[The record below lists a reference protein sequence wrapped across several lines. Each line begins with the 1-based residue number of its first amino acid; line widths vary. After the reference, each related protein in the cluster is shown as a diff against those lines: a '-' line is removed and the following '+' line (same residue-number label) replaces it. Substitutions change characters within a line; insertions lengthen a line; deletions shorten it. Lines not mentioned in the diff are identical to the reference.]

1 MSGWTSTM
9 FSPSSV
15 TMRRSTPCVLGC
27 CGPMLSMSSSVR
39 TGMSLTPGLGRRGD
53 PPAQEWLLADLL
65 LEFQEALIQRFRSR
79 RAAGDVDVHRDDLV
93 DAFENGVVVVVKR
106 SAAGRATAHADHV
119 FRLGHLL
126 PQPADDRRDLDR
138 RAPGHDDAV
147 GLPRGPAR
155 DDAGAV
161 GVEARRH

>member
-1 MSGWTSTM
+1 M
-9 FSPSSV
+9 
-15 TMRRSTPCVLGC
+15 MRSRSRIPPRNPANPPRPLPKVPPPLGGRGC
-27 CGPMLSMSSSVR
+27 WGPMLTMSSSVR
-39 TGMSLTPGLGRRGD
+39 TGMPLPPGLGRRGD
-53 PPAQEWLLADLL
+53 PPAQEWFLADLL

-126 PQPADDRRDLDR
+126 PQPTDE
-138 RAPGHDDAV
+138 
-147 GLPRGPAR
+147 PRGP
-155 DDAGAV
+155 
-161 GVEARRH
+161 

>member
-9 FSPSSV
+9 FSPSRV

-27 CGPMLSMSSSVR
+27 CGPILSMSSSVR
-39 TGMSLTPGLGRRGD
+39 TGSRLAPGLGRRGD
-53 PPAQEWLLADLL
+53 APPEEWFLADLL
-65 LEFQEALIQRFRSR
+65 LELQEALKERFRSR

-93 DAFENGVVVVVKR
+93 DTFKDGVVVVVER
-106 SAAGRATAHADHV
+106 PAAGGAAAHAHDI

-126 PQPADDRRDLDR
+126 PQPADDGRDLDR

-155 DDAGAV
+155 DDADAV
-161 GVEARRH
+161 GG